1 MIMKKILSLIMAV
14 ILTVGFY
21 TVTPK
26 KYNPLPTTDV
36 AAAKNYAGAYK
47 VMSQGRIRVMYK
59 SFLGGKWIYG
69 YGVYQFEPSQ
79 IGTVRTLDSEGWMK
93 ITSSQGNIY
102 YKMIPFIDQGILQLY
117 YH

>member
-21 TVTPK
+21 TVTP
-26 KYNPLPTTDV
+26 
-36 AAAKNYAGAYK
+36 AGAYK